1 MKYLSPRFV
10 QNLIYWGTWFIWH
23 LHCCMENT
31 TKTTRICKSLS
42 VRKRDSER
50 TASTFHQGTL
60 CSLASCARNLIARL
74 VFGSLR
80 QQHPQIPEHRC
91 SSSVSRIG
99 YQGLGIKGEL
109 SRAGAV
115 HQLKCHGDVQIIDAR
130 GQSSARMENP
140 DEGKKIVHCS
150 MITWNWQRRRFSRN
164 HCLFALSAGE
174 HGDRYIGV

>member
-23 LHCCMENT
+23 LHCCTENT
-31 TKTTRICKSLS
+31 RKTTRICKSLS
-42 VRKRDSER
+42 VHKRDSER

-60 CSLASCARNLIARL
+60 CSLTSCARNLIARL
-74 VFGSLR
+74 VFWGNS
-80 QQHPQIPEHRC
+80 IPKYR
-91 SSSVSRIG
+91 STDALPAF
-99 YQGLGIKGEL
+99 QGWGIKGGV
-109 SRAGAV
+109 SRAHPV
-115 HQLKCHGDVQIIDAR
+115 HRLKCHGDVQIIDAR

-150 MITWNWQRRRFSRN
+150 MIAWDWQCRRFSRN